1 MFKMNVCITCSKIIS
16 LLTCFL
22 YYIQAMANIWCRA
35 VWKEGDHEEEEVIP
49 TKWITDNY
57 VHWPK
62 VSNSGAIKAIRENW
76 TPEASWDQFQLVKIK
91 ITSG

>member
-1 MFKMNVCITCSKIIS
+1 MNVCITCSKIIS

-22 YYIQAMANIWCRA
+22 HYIQAMANSWCRA
-35 VWKEGDHEEEEVIP
+35 VWKEGDHEEEEEVIP

-62 VSNSGAIKAIRENW
+62 VSNSGAIQAIRD
-76 TPEASWDQFQLVKIK
+76 SWDQFQLVKIK

>member
-1 MFKMNVCITCSKIIS
+1 
-16 LLTCFL
+16 
-22 YYIQAMANIWCRA
+22 MANIWCRA
-35 VWKEGDHEEEEVIP
+35 VWKEGDHEEEVIP